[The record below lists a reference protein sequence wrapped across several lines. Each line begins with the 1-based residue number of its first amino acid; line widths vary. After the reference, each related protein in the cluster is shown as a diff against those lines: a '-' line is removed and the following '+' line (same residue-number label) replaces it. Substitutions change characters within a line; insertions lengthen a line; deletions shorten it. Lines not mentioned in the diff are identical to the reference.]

1 MTPRFVIIHNPRS
14 RRNRSGNEHYSM
26 MARQSLGD
34 NFLTPRAPDEL
45 VNTVADL
52 ARRNVQCIVVDG
64 GDGTLSHVLS
74 AVHHYYRPD
83 NLPAIAIL
91 PSGNTNLIA
100 GDVGF
105 GLRGMEALSRL
116 NHLAAGGDMRRNI
129 RRRRGLVVSWSDP
142 QRLPV
147 VGMFHGGGAFRRGIE
162 LAHQPAI
169 LDRYSHEM
177 AVIVTLC
184 SSIAHL
190 LSRRS
195 RQEWLHGDQVAVTV
209 EDIPR
214 RNGACFLFLATT
226 LQKLPHGVWPFW
238 QGQGQGHDSHG
249 DGIWYL
255 DVAGG
260 PPRLT
265 GAVMSLLR
273 GRVPTWLRRNAAY
286 DSGCARRIRLEMKE
300 DFVLDGEVMD
310 SGPDGVTYLSATPPI
325 DFIQA

>member
-14 RRNRSGNEHYSM
+14 RRNRSGNEQYSM
-26 MARQSLGD
+26 MARRLLGND
-34 NFLTPRAPDEL
+34 FLTPKAPDEL
-45 VNTVADL
+45 VRAVADL

-64 GDGTLSHVLS
+64 GDGTLSDVLS
-74 AVHHYYRPD
+74 AVHRHYSPD

-116 NHLAAGGDMRRNI
+116 NRLAAGGDMRRNI

-142 QRLPV
+142 QRSPV
-147 VGMFHGGGAFRRGIE
+147 VGMFHGGAAFRRGIE

-177 AVIVTLC
+177 AVIMTLC

-190 LSRRS
+190 LSRRF
-195 RQEWLHGDQVAVTV
+195 RQEWMQGDRVALTV
-209 EDIPR
+209 EDAPR
-214 RNGACFLFLATT
+214 RAGSCFLFLATT

-238 QGQGQGHDSHG
+238 QGHDSHD

-255 DVAGG
+255 DVAGM

-265 GAVMSLLR
+265 GAVLSLLR
-273 GRVPTWLRRNAAY
+273 GRVPAWLRRNAAY

-300 DFVLDGEVMD
+300 DFVLDGEVLD
-310 SGPDGVTYLSATPPI
+310 SGPDGVTYLSVTPPI